1 MTTSVFTKSA
11 EGDTEGCGWV
21 RDYFKLDELVKSM
34 IQGKITKYVH
44 VNPSE
49 KRAKSGIFKGKTI
62 PGSGRMSYSERL
74 YGLSGI

>member
-34 IQGKITKYVH
+34 IKGKITKYVH
-44 VNPSE
+44 INPSG
-49 KRAKSGIFKGKTI
+49 KKSKEWYI
-62 PGSGRMSYSERL
+62 
-74 YGLSGI
+74 